1 MLLESKDMRRMRI
14 IRVIAHTQNCEK
26 SKTALKAIIRLITG
40 HSTFS
45 GRGVI
50 LIELALLRCVLL
62 IVVGG
67 PVLLVLLHG
76 GLA

>member
-40 HSTFS
+40 LLTFS
-45 GRGVI
+45 GRDYMAV
-50 LIELALLRCVLL
+50 
-62 IVVGG
+62 
-67 PVLLVLLHG
+67 
-76 GLA
+76 

>member
-40 HSTFS
+40 LSTFS
-45 GRGVI
+45 GRDTIVADI
-50 LIELALLRCVLL
+50 L
-62 IVVGG
+62 IVVSRTAVGG
-67 PVLLVLLHG
+67 
-76 GLA
+76 

>member
-40 HSTFS
+40 LSTFS
-45 GRGVI
+45 GRGFVFR
-50 LIELALLRCVLL
+50 LRVVSMAAPLT
-62 IVVGG
+62 VVGG
-67 PVLLVLLHG
+67 
-76 GLA
+76 